1 MITTCFYDII
11 DSKREYGMYEMKKKS
26 LILILMWTIVIIP
39 LIPALINC
47 SDWYKNGANVAWEG
61 EKWEYGLQAVC
72 TMLQWGIA
80 FYYPVFIIWVIFLIV
95 AIIIAILARIKKNNN
110 MNDNR

>member
-1 MITTCFYDII
+1 M
-11 DSKREYGMYEMKKKS
+11 
-26 LILILMWTIVIIP
+26 
-39 LIPALINC
+39 
-47 SDWYKNGANVAWEG
+47 
-61 EKWEYGLQAVC
+61 EYGLQAVC

-110 MNDNR
+110 MNDNK